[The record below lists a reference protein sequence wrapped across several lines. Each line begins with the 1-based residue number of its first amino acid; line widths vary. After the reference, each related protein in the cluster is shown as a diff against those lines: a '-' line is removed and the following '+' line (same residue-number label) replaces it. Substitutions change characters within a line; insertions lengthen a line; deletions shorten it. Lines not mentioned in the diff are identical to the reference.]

1 MAYAEKYG
9 MCLNENQLWE
19 RLMGRKMFSKKEMEK
34 VVRKMRLKIKKQ
46 KRGETGKKE
55 KRAKTLAEMI
65 SKNDESILLVGLTGS
80 VAAEN
85 CKGDDDI
92 DMLIVTRKNR
102 LWWSRFKLKWFL
114 KNNKVCCRKYGE
126 VGKKDAFCFN
136 MWLEE
141 DSLELPKEK
150 RTEKSAVDL
159 VLLKPL
165 VNKGGIYEKFIK
177 ENGWATRWVAT
188 PYGEKL
194 KAKSQKLEKR
204 GNIDNGRV
212 LGQRNKLIN
221 WLAFSLQY
229 LYMWPKIEEEKVS
242 KKRAFFHQ
250 G

>member
-46 KRGETGKKE
+46 KRGEAGKKE
-55 KRAKTLAEMI
+55 KRAKILAEMI

-114 KNNKVCCRKYGE
+114 KNNKVCCRK
-126 VGKKDAFCFN
+126 
-136 MWLEE
+136 
-141 DSLELPKEK
+141 
-150 RTEKSAVDL
+150 
-159 VLLKPL
+159 
-165 VNKGGIYEKFIK
+165 
-177 ENGWATRWVAT
+177 
-188 PYGEKL
+188 
-194 KAKSQKLEKR
+194 
-204 GNIDNGRV
+204 
-212 LGQRNKLIN
+212 
-221 WLAFSLQY
+221 
-229 LYMWPKIEEEKVS
+229 
-242 KKRAFFHQ
+242 
-250 G
+250 